1 MYAIKEFVF
10 EFLSC
15 TSGQQSGP
23 QALLYSRD
31 RARLYRDL
39 QLKLLPI
46 HHGAKPL
53 MPLEDST
60 KFEGCRPGGYFY
72 GVLSHPTN
80 RRCTVYKGGLF
91 RLGCPQFL
99 NF

>member
-15 TSGQQSGP
+15 TSGQHSGP

-60 KFEGCRPGGYFY
+60 KFEGCRPGGYF
-72 GVLSHPTN
+72 
-80 RRCTVYKGGLF
+80 TVYFLTLPTEDAPFIKGGCS
-91 RLGCPQFL
+91 G
-99 NF
+99 